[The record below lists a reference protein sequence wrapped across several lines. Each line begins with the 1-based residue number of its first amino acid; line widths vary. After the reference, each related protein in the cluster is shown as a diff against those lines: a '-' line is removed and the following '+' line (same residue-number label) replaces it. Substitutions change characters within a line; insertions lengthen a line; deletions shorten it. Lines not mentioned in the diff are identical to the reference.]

1 MNTGHV
7 KQVAAFEK
15 LVECCSAQGAMYNP
29 SNASITLTALRTLLT
44 SARQSLEAVK
54 GLQTA
59 YANGVNIRQQL
70 YEEMPRFIT
79 RIINAMAANGASEAL
94 LQEAYALAHKYKSK
108 AKERSPLTSAEAT
121 AAMPATRSTAQL
133 DFDRK
138 ADHFDGLVKLVQT
151 LPDYNPHESDLQL
164 AALKTKLADLRNWN
178 TRVMNRL
185 VALANARMQRNQVLY
200 ASQGIHGIG
209 LLTKR
214 YVRGAFGFTNPV
226 SKQVGSIKLFNQK

>member
-29 SNASITLTALRTLLT
+29 SNASITLTALRALLT

-59 YANGVNIRQQL
+59 YTNGVIIRQQL
-70 YEEMPRFIT
+70 YDDMPKFIT
-79 RIINAMAANGASEAL
+79 RVINAMAANGASQAL
-94 LQEAYALAHKYKSK
+94 LQDAYALARKYQSRSK
-108 AKERSPLTSAEAT
+108 DRGPLSSTEAT
-121 AAMPATRSTAQL
+121 ATVPATRSTAQL

-138 ADHFDGLVKLVQT
+138 ADHFDGLVKLVQS
-151 LPDYNPHESDLQL
+151 LPAYAPHESDLQL
-164 AALKTKLADLRNWN
+164 SALKAKLADLRNWN
-178 TRVMNRL
+178 TRVMSRL
-185 VALANARMQRNQVLY
+185 VALANARLQRNQVLY

-214 YVRGAFGFTNPV
+214 YVRGAFGYSNPV
-226 SKQVGSIKLFNQK
+226 SKQVGSIRLFNKI